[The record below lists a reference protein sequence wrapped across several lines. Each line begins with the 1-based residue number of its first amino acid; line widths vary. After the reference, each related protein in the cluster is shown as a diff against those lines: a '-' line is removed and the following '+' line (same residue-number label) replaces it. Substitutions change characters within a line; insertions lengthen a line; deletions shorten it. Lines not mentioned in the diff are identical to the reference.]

1 MDRNTVIGLALIVG
15 LVLTWTIFFAPKS
28 EDKPQETATTQIEQP
43 AIPSQ
48 TAEVEDPN
56 KVTLT
61 KPVTMSDSAFAV
73 LSDSEKTALLDQQ
86 KFLRFGDFYKLYE
99 GTNEIVKVQTDLVTV
114 EFPLK
119 GAFMSSLYLNN
130 YRTFDSLPLP
140 VVEEN
145 PNNSFSIVMGH
156 RKASSGFVNTK
167 DLYFKLVSGEKEVK
181 VTGEEEKELVFRA
194 AIDETRFLDFVYKF
208 KGNSYDW
215 DFDIRLKNM
224 GDVVVRGKYD
234 IVWKGDIPK
243 TELAMELMRQ
253 KTALYYH
260 YLDDDVEN
268 LNPASASQ
276 KEDLTTPVDWVS
288 FRSQFFF
295 QALVASK
302 ENAFKNVKIAHANPA
317 TTAESN
323 TAPGQVVK
331 EMSAQIS
338 VDYLGNDDEI
348 QHFEWLSAPLDYQLL
363 KKYNRDFQYQI
374 QLGWGPLK
382 YINVWLVI
390 PVFKFLESFIGNYGL
405 IILILAL
412 LIKLILWPLTFRTF
426 KSTAK
431 MRVINQTPEIKDLEA
446 KYKDNATKLQSEKMA
461 IYRKMGVSPFGGCL
475 PMLLQYPFL
484 ISLFF
489 LFPNAIELRQ
499 ESFLWANDLSTYDSI
514 LDLGFNIPM
523 YGDHVSLWT
532 LLMTVSIFVYT
543 YINQQT
549 QATVQQ
555 GFMKW
560 MPYLFPI
567 LFLGFLNNYSAG
579 LSYYYFL
586 SNLISIAQT
595 QLSKRFVDD
604 EAILAQMRE
613 AGKKRAGNGGG
624 GRLSKWMETQQK
636 KQEQMRKGPQG
647 GNKGKGR

>member
-1 MDRNTVIGLALIVG
+1 MDRNTVLGLVLIVG
-15 LVLTWTIFFAPKS
+15 LVLTWTVFFAPKN
-28 EDKPQETATTQIEQP
+28 EPKPQNQTTTQIEQP
-43 AIPSQ
+43 VTPLQS
-48 TAEVEDPN
+48 TVEDDAN
-56 KVTLT
+56 KVTLS
-61 KPVTMSDSAFAV
+61 KPVTMTDSAFAA

-99 GTNEIVKVQTDLVTV
+99 GVNDYVKIETELVSVEI
-114 EFPLK
+114 PLK
-119 GAFMSSLYLNN
+119 GAYMASLYLNK

-140 VVEEN
+140 VVMEN
-145 PNNSFSIVMGH
+145 PQNYFSLVLGH
-156 RKASSGFVNTK
+156 RKATTGFVKTK

-181 VTGEEEKELVFRA
+181 VTGEEEKEVILRA
-194 AIDETRFLDFVYKF
+194 ALDENRYLDFIYKF

-215 DFDIRLKNM
+215 DFDIRLKGL
-224 GDVVVRGKYD
+224 GDVVTRGKYD
-234 IVWKGDIPK
+234 IEWKGEIPK
-243 TELAMELMRQ
+243 TELSMELMRQ

-260 YLDDDVEN
+260 YQDDDVDN
-268 LNPASASQ
+268 LNPASATQ
-276 KEDLTTPVDWVS
+276 AVDVPTPLDWVS

-295 QALVASK
+295 QALVAGK
-302 ENAFKNVKIAHANPA
+302 ENAFKDSKLSHDNPA
-317 TTAESN
+317 AAAESN
-323 TAPGQVVK
+323 TIGDTVVVK
-331 EMSAQIS
+331 EMKAQLVVPYI
-338 VDYLGNDDEI
+338 GNDDEI
-348 QHFEWLSAPLDYQLL
+348 QHFEWLSGPLDYSML
-363 KKYNRDFQYQI
+363 KAYNRDFQYQI

-390 PVFKFLESFIGNYGL
+390 PVFKFLEGFIGNYGL

-412 LIKLILWPLTFRTF
+412 LIKIILYPLTFRTF

-431 MRVINQTPEIKDLEA
+431 MRVINQTPEIKELEA

-514 LDLGFNIPM
+514 LDLGFKIPM

-532 LLMTVSIFVYT
+532 LLMTISIYVYT
-543 YINQQT
+543 WINQQT

-560 MPYLFPI
+560 MPYIFPV

-586 SNLISIAQT
+586 SNIISIAQT

-613 AGKKRAGNGGG
+613 SGKKKGNGGG
-624 GRLSKWMETQQK
+624 SSRLGKWMENQQK
-636 KQEQMRKGPQG
+636 KQAEMRKIQPKG
-647 GNKGKGR
+647 GKSK